1 MLFEFT
7 AMTKLALYGY
17 VRGFMLS
24 VIFPL
29 VLLPV
34 WRFVFV
40 YCLIAAAAFS
50 SSVRLYNLVS
60 KMFQYLINGLY
71 NSIKTK
77 GKETGGEGRL
87 IPRTLVLLRR
97 PRSTGLPR
105 AQPRFP
111 REDKL
116 NKMARRRQKKLK
128 KKTLRQ
134 IEI

>member
-1 MLFEFT
+1 
-7 AMTKLALYGY
+7 MTKLALYGY

-50 SSVRLYNLVS
+50 SGVRLYNLVS

-71 NSIKTK
+71 NSHTCSVCLASVKV
-77 GKETGGEGRL
+77 
-87 IPRTLVLLRR
+87 IPYQL
-97 PRSTGLPR
+97 
-105 AQPRFP
+105 F
-111 REDKL
+111 
-116 NKMARRRQKKLK
+116 
-128 KKTLRQ
+128 
-134 IEI
+134 